1 MNKKQV
7 ISLMGK
13 LVFIIIVL
21 QVTLKII
28 ALVVIRQT
36 KILQMCF

>member
-1 MNKKQV
+1 MNKKQI
-7 ISLMGK
+7 ISLIGK